1 MRLLKIALA
10 QLRSNLHD
18 KNKNL
23 KRVFG
28 TMEAA
33 KDQGAD
39 FVLFPEL
46 FLTGFLLNE
55 QVEELA
61 ESVEGELI
69 TKVKKYAKELQIGVI
84 LGFPERH
91 HFKIYNSAVFINKKG
106 EIVGTYRKIHLFD
119 HENSYFTSG
128 DSIPVFDT
136 PQGKFGVMITY
147 DMEFPEVARIL
158 ALKGAEVVFVLCANM
173 IPYEHHQ
180 HVYLRSRALE
190 NHIFI
195 AAANKVGLEDDYVYF
210 GESEVIN
217 PNGHCVFK
225 SLNNE
230 DLAIV
235 DIDLSSSANSKE
247 ILNYLN
253 NRKSDL
259 YRREGL

>member
-69 TKVKKYAKELQIGVI
+69 TKVKKVC
-84 LGFPERH
+84 ERITNRSYSW
-91 HFKIYNSAVFINKKG
+91 FS
-106 EIVGTYRKIHLFD
+106 RK
-119 HENSYFTSG
+119 
-128 DSIPVFDT
+128 
-136 PQGKFGVMITY
+136 
-147 DMEFPEVARIL
+147 A
-158 ALKGAEVVFVLCANM
+158 
-173 IPYEHHQ
+173 
-180 HVYLRSRALE
+180 
-190 NHIFI
+190 
-195 AAANKVGLEDDYVYF
+195 
-210 GESEVIN
+210 
-217 PNGHCVFK
+217 
-225 SLNNE
+225 SL
-230 DLAIV
+230 
-235 DIDLSSSANSKE
+235 
-247 ILNYLN
+247 
-253 NRKSDL
+253 
-259 YRREGL
+259 